1 MSAVRYESLH
11 AIARSVLEPYA
22 REDDD
27 AGASAADRLHNA
39 VHWSMKAKN
48 LIEVGEGDDDR
59 HNIYAD
65 MNQIGD
71 ESSLAIGFKIGL
83 QIGALIARSPLE
95 EIDVTAIVDVAIDEH
110 FALLLARRME
120 RSRTM
125 VDNRARA
132 AVG

>member
-1 MSAVRYESLH
+1 
-11 AIARSVLEPYA
+11 
-22 REDDD
+22 
-27 AGASAADRLHNA
+27 
-39 VHWSMKAKN
+39 MKAKN